1 MNFQIQKFFLFLN
14 NSLIIFFILGKIY
27 VLTTIKSQR
36 RFIFVLNLKIT
47 LTNMFSMHFSQSKTF
62 ILRSI
67 LLSVLIL
74 STFLVQAQLK
84 NYKKALTSFESGY
97 YDMAI
102 KEFYKVKEID
112 ETKKADLNFK
122 IAESYRLS
130 NRWIEAIPFYEKAF
144 EAGLVNND
152 ANFYYAYALKANE
165 EYEKAKISLQKY
177 IESKSTN
184 KVLNE
189 RALRELNTLL
199 LITDIKSKKSE
210 LEFKNLSAIN
220 TENIEFSGI
229 VKDGYFIYSASKKD
243 KVYSNGLPFLGIY
256 QSKISADFSTFG
268 PAEPLSKNILDP
280 DRNEGTPT
288 FSPDGKTMIFAR
300 GNTGKRK
307 DNSPDVD
314 LYMSRY
320 VPSEGWTE
328 PKLVSASDSSAW
340 DGSPAFSR
348 DGKTIYFSSNRAGGS
363 GGLDIYRVNMD
374 ASGRFGN
381 PANMGKAINTAGD
394 EMFPF
399 VSPDGKLFFASD
411 GHPGL
416 GKLDI
421 FMAVRTGGK
430 TTVENLGLPYNSSM
444 DDFGYSLDDVGNIF
458 FTSNRAGGKGNDDIY
473 YYLAPPKPVDEVAKI
488 DDPNDPNN
496 PNNANNNDPNRPNS
510 KSQKIANYF
519 LEGVVKG
526 EKVALDSALVRI
538 YKLDGGVE
546 SDFAEVFTQNG
557 KFGPIK
563 MEEEEDYVIL
573 VEKLAY
579 LTKREGFSMF
589 GRSIPYPL
597 LKKAVT
603 DTTFQ
608 TEINLEKL
616 FVGKTFRLENIYYDL
631 DKFDIR
637 ADAALELDKLVQILK
652 DNPLIKIE
660 LGSHTDT
667 RGSDLYNNRLSQ
679 RRAESV
685 INYLAIKGISKER
698 LTAKGYGE
706 TELIVQEAK
715 NEEEHQINRRTEF
728 KVLEIAQE

>member
-1 MNFQIQKFFLFLN
+1 M
-14 NSLIIFFILGKIY
+14 Y
-27 VLTTIKSQR
+27 LT
-36 RFIFVLNLKIT
+36 
-47 LTNMFSMHFSQSKTF
+47 HFSHIRLSSLKYT
-62 ILRSI
+62 
-67 LLSVLIL
+67 LLGLLLFSALL
-74 STFLVQAQLK
+74 GNAQLK
-84 NYKKALTSFESGY
+84 TYKKGLSSFENGY
-97 YDMAI
+97 YDIAI
-102 KEFYKVKEID
+102 KEFSKVKEID
-112 ETKKADLNFK
+112 ETKRSELNFK

-144 EAGLVNND
+144 DMGLVNSE
-152 ANFYYAYALKANE
+152 AVFYLAYALKANE
-165 EYEKAKISLQKY
+165 EYEKAKVYLQKF
-177 IESKSTN
+177 IDSKSTN

-189 RALRELNTLL
+189 RALREMNTLL
-199 LITDIKSKKSE
+199 SVTDLKSKKTD
-210 LEFKNLSAIN
+210 LEFKNLSSIN
-220 TENIEFSGI
+220 TPNIEFSGI
-229 VKDGYFIYSASKKD
+229 LKDGYFIYSASKKD
-243 KVYSNGLPFLGIY
+243 KLYSNGLPFLGIY
-256 QSKISADFSTFG
+256 KSKVSEDFQTFG
-268 PAEPLSKNILDP
+268 PVEPFSKNILDP

-300 GNTGKRK
+300 GNSGKRK
-307 DNSPDVD
+307 DISPDVD
-314 LYMSRY
+314 LYISRY
-320 VPSEGWTE
+320 VANEGWSE

-399 VSPDGKLFFASD
+399 VSADGKLYFASD

-416 GKLDI
+416 GKLDL
-421 FMAVRTGGK
+421 FVAVRSGGK
-430 TTVENLGLPYNSSM
+430 TTVENLGVPYNSSM
-444 DDFGYSLDDVGNIF
+444 DDFGLSIDDSENIF
-458 FTSNRAGGKGNDDIY
+458 FTSNRVGGKGNDDIY
-473 YYLAPPKPVDEVAKI
+473 YYLAPAKPENEVVKT
-488 DDPNDPNN
+488 DNPNDPNN
-496 PNNANNNDPNRPNS
+496 PNNNVDDPNSPNF
-510 KSQKIANYF
+510 KSTKIANYF
-519 LEGVVKG
+519 LEGLISADKI
-526 EKVALDSALVRI
+526 ALDSALVKI

-546 SDFAEVFTQNG
+546 TDFAEVFTVKG

-563 MEEEEDYVIL
+563 MEEDEDYVIL
-573 VEKLAY
+573 VEKNSF

-597 LKKAVT
+597 LKKPVT
-603 DTTFQ
+603 DTTFY
-608 TEINLEKL
+608 TEIPLEKL

-637 ADAALELDKLVQILK
+637 ADAAVELDKLVQILK
-652 DNPLIKIE
+652 DNPMIKIE

-667 RGSDLYNNRLSQ
+667 RGSDLYNARLSQ

-706 TELIVQEAK
+706 TELIIQEAK
-715 NEEEHQINRRTEF
+715 NEEEHQVNRRTEF

>member
-1 MNFQIQKFFLFLN
+1 
-14 NSLIIFFILGKIY
+14 
-27 VLTTIKSQR
+27 
-36 RFIFVLNLKIT
+36 
-47 LTNMFSMHFSQSKTF
+47 
-62 ILRSI
+62 
-67 LLSVLIL
+67 
-74 STFLVQAQLK
+74 
-84 NYKKALTSFESGY
+84 
-97 YDMAI
+97 MAI
-102 KEFYKVKEID
+102 KEFSKVKEID
-112 ETKKADLNFK
+112 DSKKGELNFK
-122 IAESYRLS
+122 IAEAYRLS
-130 NRWIEAIPFYEKAF
+130 NRWVESIPFYEKAF
-144 EAGLVNND
+144 QAGFVNND
-152 ANFYYAYALKANE
+152 ASFYYAYALKANE
-165 EYEKAKISLQKY
+165 EYDKAKVSFQKF
-177 IESKSTN
+177 IDSKSTN

-199 LITDIKSKKSE
+199 LISDIKTKKSE
-210 LEFKNLSAIN
+210 LEFKNFSAIN

-229 VKDGYFIYSASKKD
+229 VKDGYFIFSASKKD
-243 KVYSNGLPFLGIY
+243 KTYSNGLPFLGIY
-256 QSKISADFSTFG
+256 KSKVSADFSSVG
-268 PAEPLSKNILDP
+268 PAEPLSMNILDP

-300 GNTGKRK
+300 GNSGKRK
-307 DNSPDVD
+307 DISPDVD
-314 LYMSRY
+314 LYISRL
-320 VPSEGWTE
+320 VPNEGWTE

-348 DGKTIYFSSNRAGGS
+348 DGKTVYFSSNRAGGS

-399 VSPDGKLFFASD
+399 VSADGKLFFASD

-416 GKLDI
+416 GKLDM
-421 FMAVRTGGK
+421 FVAVRSGGK

-444 DDFGYSLDDVGNIF
+444 DDFGYSLDDDGNIF

-473 YYLAPPKPVDEVAKI
+473 YYLAPAKPVDEVVKVDA
-488 DDPNDPNN
+488 PNDPNN
-496 PNNANNNDPNRPNS
+496 GDKNNPNS
-510 KSQKIANYF
+510 KPQKIVNYY
-519 LEGVVKG
+519 LEGVVKSDN
-526 EKVALDSALVRI
+526 VSLDSALVKI

-546 SDFAEVFTQNG
+546 SDFAEIFTQNG
-557 KFGPIK
+557 KFGPVK
-563 MEEEEDYVIL
+563 MEEDEDYVIL
-573 VEKLAY
+573 VEKNTY
-579 LTKREGFSMF
+579 LTKREGFSMY

-597 LKKAVT
+597 LKKSVT

-608 TEINLEKL
+608 SAINLEKI

-637 ADAALELDKLVQILK
+637 ADAAFELDKLVQILK
-652 DNPLIKIE
+652 DNPSIKVE

-685 INYLAIKGISKER
+685 ISYLAIKGISKER

-715 NEEEHQINRRTEF
+715 NEEDHQINRRTEF
-728 KVLEIAQE
+728 KVLEIVQE

>member
-1 MNFQIQKFFLFLN
+1 
-14 NSLIIFFILGKIY
+14 
-27 VLTTIKSQR
+27 
-36 RFIFVLNLKIT
+36 
-47 LTNMFSMHFSQSKTF
+47 MHFLKSKTF
-62 ILRSI
+62 IFRCSI
-67 LLSVLIL
+67 LAILIL
-74 STFLVQAQLK
+74 NSFLGQAQLK
-84 NYKKALTSFESGY
+84 TYKKGLTSFESGF
-97 YDMAI
+97 YDIAI
-102 KEFYKVKEID
+102 KEFSKVKEI
-112 ETKKADLNFK
+112 EESRKGELNFK

-130 NRWIEAIPFYEKAF
+130 NRWVESIPFYEKAF
-144 EAGLVNND
+144 ETGFVNND
-152 ANFYYAYALKANE
+152 ASFYYAYALKANE
-165 EYEKAKISLQKY
+165 EYDKAKVSFQKY
-177 IESKSTN
+177 IDSKSTN

-199 LITDIKSKKSE
+199 LISDIKTKKSD
-210 LEFKNLSAIN
+210 LEFKNFSAIN

-229 VKDGYFIYSASKKD
+229 VKDGYFIYSASRKD
-243 KVYSNGLPFLGIY
+243 KTYSNGLPFLGIY
-256 QSKISADFSTFG
+256 KSKVSDDFSSVG
-268 PAEPLSKNILDP
+268 PAESFSKNILDP

-288 FSPDGKTMIFAR
+288 FSPDGKIMIFAR
-300 GNTGKRK
+300 GNSGKRK
-307 DNSPDVD
+307 DISPDVD
-314 LYMSRY
+314 LYMSRF
-320 VPSEGWTE
+320 VPNDGWTE

-399 VSPDGKLFFASD
+399 VSVDGRLFFASD

-421 FMAVRTGGK
+421 FMAIRTGGK
-430 TTVENLGLPYNSSM
+430 TSVENLGLPYNSSM
-444 DDFGYSLDDVGNIF
+444 DDFGYSLDDAGNIF

-473 YYLAPPKPVDEVAKI
+473 YFLAPPKPVNEVVKV

-496 PNNANNNDPNRPNS
+496 PNNTNSNDPNNPS
-510 KSQKIANYF
+510 AKSQKIANYY
-519 LEGVVKG
+519 LEGIVKG
-526 EKVALDSALVRI
+526 DKQILDSALVKI
-538 YKLDGGVE
+538 FKLDGGVE
-546 SDFAEVFTQNG
+546 TDFAEVFTTKG

-563 MEEEEDYVIL
+563 MEEDEDYVIL
-573 VEKLAY
+573 VEKVAY

-637 ADAALELDKLVQILK
+637 ADAAVELDKLVQVLK

-706 TELIVQEAK
+706 TELIIQEAK

-728 KVLEIAQE
+728 KVLEIAEE

>member
-1 MNFQIQKFFLFLN
+1 MFSIYFTMLKTTLLRYFIFTALFL
-14 NSLIIFFILGKIY
+14 S
-27 VLTTIKSQR
+27 
-36 RFIFVLNLKIT
+36 
-47 LTNMFSMHFSQSKTF
+47 
-62 ILRSI
+62 
-67 LLSVLIL
+67 SV
-74 STFLVQAQLK
+74 FVQAQLK
-84 NYKKALTSFESGY
+84 SYKKGLTSFESGFY
-97 YDMAI
+97 EIAI
-102 KEFYKVKEID
+102 REFSKVKEID
-112 ETKKADLNFK
+112 ETKKAELNHK

-130 NRWIEAIPFYEKAF
+130 NRWIESIPFYEKAF
-144 EAGLVNND
+144 ELGLQNTEAV
-152 ANFYYAYALKANE
+152 FYYAYALKANE
-165 EYEKAKISLQKY
+165 EYDKAKVSLQKF

-189 RALRELNTLL
+189 RALREMNTLL

-210 LEFKNLSAIN
+210 LEFKNLSAVN
-220 TENIEFSGI
+220 TPTIEFSGI
-229 VKDGYFIYSASKKD
+229 LKDGYFIYSASKKD
-243 KVYSNGLPFLGIY
+243 KVYSNGLPYLGIY
-256 QSKISADFSTFG
+256 QSKVSADFSTFG
-268 PAEPLSKNILDP
+268 PGEPLSKNILDP

-300 GNTGKRK
+300 GNSGKRK
-307 DNSPDVD
+307 DISPDVD
-314 LYMSRY
+314 LYMSRL
-320 VPSEGWTE
+320 VPNEGWTE

-399 VSPDGKLFFASD
+399 VTADGKLYFASD

-416 GKLDI
+416 GKLDL
-421 FMAVRTGGK
+421 FVAVRSGGK
-430 TTVENLGLPYNSSM
+430 TTVENLGLPYNSSL
-444 DDFGYSLDDVGNIF
+444 DDFGLSIDELGNIF

-473 YYLAPPKPVDEVAKI
+473 YYLAPPKPENEVVKTE
-488 DDPNDPNN
+488 DPNDPNN
-496 PNNANNNDPNRPNS
+496 PKNNPDDPNNPNS
-510 KSQKIANYF
+510 KSQKIANYY
-519 LEGVVKG
+519 LEGTVIS
-526 EKVALDSALVRI
+526 EKVALDSAIVKV

-546 SDFAEVFTQNG
+546 TDFAELVTQKG

-563 MEEEEDYVIL
+563 MEEDEDYVIL
-573 VEKLAY
+573 IEKNTY
-579 LTKREGFSMF
+579 LTKREGFSMY

-597 LKKAVT
+597 LKKPVT

-608 TEINLEKL
+608 TEIVLEKL

-637 ADAALELDKLVQILK
+637 SDAAVELDKLVQILK
-652 DNPLIKIE
+652 DNPQIKIE

-667 RGSDLYNNRLSQ
+667 RGSDLYNTRLSQ
-679 RRAESV
+679 KRAESV
-685 INYLAIKGISKER
+685 INYLAVKGISKER

-706 TELIVQEAK
+706 TELIIQEAK
-715 NEEEHQINRRTEF
+715 NEEEHQVNRRTEF
-728 KVLEIAQE
+728 KVLEISAE

>member
-1 MNFQIQKFFLFLN
+1 
-14 NSLIIFFILGKIY
+14 
-27 VLTTIKSQR
+27 
-36 RFIFVLNLKIT
+36 
-47 LTNMFSMHFSQSKTF
+47 MFSTPSKTF
-62 ILRSI
+62 ILRYTLFVISFFSA
-67 LLSVLIL
+67 L
-74 STFLVQAQLK
+74 FGHAQLK
-84 NYKKALTSFESGY
+84 SYKKGLSSFESGY

-102 KEFYKVKEID
+102 KEFSKVKEIED
-112 ETKKADLNFK
+112 SKKGELNFK
-122 IAESYRLS
+122 IAEAYRLS
-130 NRWIEAIPFYEKAF
+130 NRWVESIPFYEKAF
-144 EAGLVNND
+144 QVGFVNND

-165 EYEKAKISLQKY
+165 EYDKAKVAFQKF
-177 IESKSTN
+177 IDSKSSN

-199 LITDIKSKKSE
+199 LISDIKTKKSE
-210 LEFKNLSAIN
+210 LDFKNFSAIN
-220 TENIEFSGI
+220 TQNIEFSGI

-243 KVYSNGLPFLGIY
+243 KTYSNGLPFLGIY
-256 QSKISADFSTFG
+256 KSKVSADFSSVG
-268 PAEPLSKNILDP
+268 PAEPLSMNILDP
-280 DRNEGTPT
+280 DRNEGTPA
-288 FSPDGKTMIFAR
+288 FSPDGKIMIFAR
-300 GNTGKRK
+300 GNSGKRK
-307 DNSPDVD
+307 DISPDVD
-314 LYMSRY
+314 LYISRN
-320 VPSEGWTE
+320 VPNEGWTE
-328 PKLVSASDSSAW
+328 PKLVSASDSSSW

-381 PANMGKAINTAGD
+381 PSNMGKAINTAGD

-399 VSPDGKLFFASD
+399 VSADGKLFFASD

-421 FMAVRTGGK
+421 FVAVRSGGK

-444 DDFGYSLDDVGNIF
+444 DDFGYSLDDAGNIF
-458 FTSNRAGGKGNDDIY
+458 FTSNRVGGKGNDDIY
-473 YYLAPPKPVDEVAKI
+473 YYLAPPKPVDELVKVN
-488 DDPNDPNN
+488 DPNDPNN
-496 PNNANNNDPNRPNS
+496 PNNVDKNNPNS
-510 KSQKIANYF
+510 KSQKIVNYY
-519 LEGVVKG
+519 LEGVVKSDN
-526 EKVALDSALVRI
+526 VSLDSALVKI

-546 SDFAEVFTQNG
+546 SDFAEIFTQNNG
-557 KFGPIK
+557 KFGPVK
-563 MEEEEDYVIL
+563 MEEDEDYVLL
-573 VEKLAY
+573 VEKNTY
-579 LTKREGFSMF
+579 LTKREGFSMY

-608 TEINLEKL
+608 TEISLEKL

-637 ADAALELDKLVQILK
+637 IDAAFELDKLVQILK
-652 DNPLIKIE
+652 DNPSIKVE

-685 INYLAIKGISKER
+685 ISYLAIKGISKER

-715 NEEEHQINRRTEF
+715 NEEDHQINRRTEF
-728 KVLEIAQE
+728 KVLEIVQE

>member
-1 MNFQIQKFFLFLN
+1 
-14 NSLIIFFILGKIY
+14 
-27 VLTTIKSQR
+27 
-36 RFIFVLNLKIT
+36 
-47 LTNMFSMHFSQSKTF
+47 MFSIRLIPFKTF
-62 ILRSI
+62 ILKHTLFAI
-67 LLSVLIL
+67 LMFSAL
-74 STFLVQAQLK
+74 FGYAQLK
-84 NYKKALTSFESGY
+84 SYKKGLTSFESGY

-102 KEFYKVKEID
+102 KEFSKVKEIED
-112 ETKKADLNFK
+112 SKKGELNFK
-122 IAESYRLS
+122 IAEAYRLS
-130 NRWIEAIPFYEKAF
+130 NRWVESIPFYEKAF
-144 EAGLVNND
+144 EAGFVNND
-152 ANFYYAYALKANE
+152 ASFYYAYALKANE
-165 EYEKAKISLQKY
+165 EYDKAKVSFQKY
-177 IESKSTN
+177 IDSKSTN

-199 LITDIKSKKSE
+199 LISDIKTKKSE
-210 LEFKNLSAIN
+210 LEFKNFSAIN
-220 TENIEFSGI
+220 TPNIEFSGI

-243 KVYSNGLPFLGIY
+243 KTYANGLPFLGIY
-256 QSKISADFSTFG
+256 QSKVSADFSSVG

-288 FSPDGKTMIFAR
+288 FSPDGKIMIFAR

-307 DNSPDVD
+307 DISPDVD
-314 LYMSRY
+314 LYISRN
-320 VPSEGWTE
+320 VPNEGWTE
-328 PKLVSASDSSAW
+328 PKLVSASDSSSW

-399 VSPDGKLFFASD
+399 VSAEGKLFFASD

-421 FMAVRTGGK
+421 FVAVRSGGK

-444 DDFGYSLDDVGNIF
+444 DDFGYSLDDAGNIF

-473 YYLAPPKPVDEVAKI
+473 YYLAPPKPTDEIAKTK
-488 DDPNDPNN
+488 DPNDSNS
-496 PNNANNNDPNRPNS
+496 NDPNSPNF
-510 KSQKIANYF
+510 KPQKIANYF
-519 LEGVVKG
+519 LEGIVEGDKL
-526 EKVALDSALVRI
+526 ALDSALVKI
-538 YKLDGGVE
+538 FKLDGGVE
-546 SDFAEVFTQNG
+546 TDFAEIFTKNG
-557 KFGPIK
+557 KFGPVK
-563 MEEEEDYVIL
+563 MEEDEDYVLL
-573 VEKLAY
+573 VEKNTY
-579 LTKREGFSMF
+579 LTKREGFSMY

-637 ADAALELDKLVQILK
+637 ADAAVELDKLVQILK
-652 DNPLIKIE
+652 DNPLIKVE

>member
-1 MNFQIQKFFLFLN
+1 MYL
-14 NSLIIFFILGKIY
+14 
-27 VLTTIKSQR
+27 
-36 RFIFVLNLKIT
+36 
-47 LTNMFSMHFSQSKTF
+47 MHFSQPRIFYAKF
-62 ILRSI
+62 SI
-67 LLSVLIL
+67 LGLMLFFAL
-74 STFLVQAQLK
+74 ATNGQLK
-84 NYKKALTSFESGY
+84 TYKKGLSSFESGY
-97 YDMAI
+97 YDIAI
-102 KEFYKVKEID
+102 KEFSKVKEID
-112 ETKKADLNFK
+112 ETKKGELNFK

-130 NRWIEAIPFYEKAF
+130 NRWIESIPFYEKAF

-152 ANFYYAYALKANE
+152 AIFYLAYALKANE
-165 EYEKAKISLQKY
+165 EYEKAKGYLQKY
-177 IESKSTN
+177 IDSKSTN

-199 LITDIKSKKSE
+199 LVTDIKTKKVD
-210 LEFKNLSAIN
+210 LEFKNLASVN

-256 QSKISADFSTFG
+256 KSKVSADFGTFG
-268 PAEPLSKNILDP
+268 PAEPFSKNILDP

-288 FSPDGKTMIFAR
+288 FSPDGKIMIFAR
-300 GNTGKRK
+300 GNSGKRK
-307 DNSPDVD
+307 DISPDVD
-314 LYMSRY
+314 LYISRF
-320 VPSEGWTE
+320 VTNEGWSE

-348 DGKTIYFSSNRAGGS
+348 DGKTVYFSSNRAGGS

-381 PANMGKAINTAGD
+381 PTNMGKAINTAGD

-399 VSPDGKLFFASD
+399 VSADGKLYFASD

-416 GKLDI
+416 GKLDL
-421 FMAVRTGGK
+421 FVAVRSGGK
-430 TTVENLGLPYNSSM
+430 TSVENLGLPYNSSM
-444 DDFGYSLDDVGNIF
+444 DDFGLSIDDSENIF

-473 YYLAPPKPVDEVAKI
+473 YYLAPAKPENEVVKTE
-488 DDPNDPNN
+488 DPNDPSNPNNNTNDPNN
-496 PNNANNNDPNRPNS
+496 PNFKPV
-510 KSQKIANYF
+510 QKVANYF
-519 LEGVVKG
+519 LEGIVKG
-526 EKVALDSALVRI
+526 DKLALDSALVKVF
-538 YKLDGGVE
+538 KLDGGVE
-546 SDFAEVFTQNG
+546 ADFAEVFTVNG

-563 MEEEEDYVIL
+563 MEEDEDYVIL
-573 VEKLAY
+573 VEKSTF

-597 LKKAVT
+597 LKKPIT
-603 DTTFQ
+603 DTTFY
-608 TEINLEKL
+608 TEINLDKL
-616 FVGKTFRLENIYYDL
+616 FIGKTFRLENIYYDL

-637 ADAALELDKLVQILK
+637 ADAAVELDKLVQILK
-652 DNPLIKIE
+652 DNPQIKIE

-667 RGSDLYNNRLSQ
+667 RGSDLYNARLSQ

-706 TELIVQEAK
+706 TELIIQEAK
-715 NEEEHQINRRTEF
+715 NEEEHQTNRRTEF
-728 KVLEIAQE
+728 KVMEIVQE